1 MIVGLPLMRNV
12 LTPLAKIFLIPLGL
26 TATAS
31 AYAAIQ
37 MKIYGSSMATSIF
50 SNN

>member
-1 MIVGLPLMRNV
+1 MFSHHKLKV
-12 LTPLAKIFLIPLGL
+12 FLIPLGL
-26 TATAS
+26 TAAAL

-37 MKIYGSSMATSIF
+37 MKMYRSSMATSIF